1 MPSLFHFWGKKPESY
16 GDGIVPPHDGA
27 MTSVFDDPLVWEPE
41 EPQPNKY
48 VLVHQWTEFGTRKII
63 VCMQPG
69 GAKAHLYHSVTE
81 MPYSILREYMIL
93 SQLGQNVF
101 SFKDIVGDD
110 DNDGPQKK
118 FYDQGPLTIRE
129 IAAVRT
135 QLQKVISDGFGAHVR
150 RG

>member
-1 MPSLFHFWGKKPESY
+1 MPSLFHFWGKKPKSY
-16 GDGIVPPHDGA
+16 DDGIVPPHDGA
-27 MTSVFDDPLVWEPE
+27 MTSVSKNVRTREAGTQL
-41 EPQPNKY
+41 NKY

-101 SFKDIVGDD
+101 LFKDIVGDD

-118 FYDQGPLTIRE
+118 FYDQGPLTISE
-129 IAAVRT
+129 IAAVRA
-135 QLQKVISDGFGAHVR
+135 QLRKVISDGFGAHVR